1 MPDLSA
7 YLNVYNTAL
16 VILQE
21 KGFTARHDATT
32 DDWHAEKDGWTFV
45 ADNPIELLGLAAI
58 FERQAPKV
66 KTENWWRIA
75 EPDLLKQ
82 LDSET

>member
-1 MPDLSA
+1 MTDLSA

-21 KGFTARHDATT
+21 KGYTSRHEVTT
-32 DDWHAEKDGWTFV
+32 DNWHAEKDGWSFL

-58 FERQAPKV
+58 FERQAPKT
-66 KTENWWRIA
+66 KTENWWRIDQ
-75 EPDLLKQ
+75 PDLLKQ
-82 LDSET
+82 LDPET